1 MAIAVAPV
9 PRSWPLPRTGWG
21 RRAGHPHQP
30 LLPRYPERM
39 VQALRRL
46 TGRHVR
52 AAVVGGCALPDLH
65 VVNHSATSHGLQLE
79 GGSTGTGVLAPGQAR
94 TIRYGIFGRAEQ

>member
-1 MAIAVAPV
+1 
-9 PRSWPLPRTGWG
+9 
-21 RRAGHPHQP
+21 
-30 LLPRYPERM
+30 
-39 VQALRRL
+39 
-46 TGRHVR
+46 
-52 AAVVGGCALPDLH
+52 